1 MPNNAG
7 LSGQNYF
14 DQSVFNAR
22 IPKEGPKALSLL
34 CPFTASN
41 TSFVVDFSITM
52 TQGFISMI
60 QGVFVDNSAN
70 PDILQIQQSSLGIN
84 IQFPANSQGYIPL
97 LVPNP
102 ATLTVASLGQV
113 SVYMVFLNVPVPALI
128 WSTETGGGGSDVTIV
143 SSPTFGAVTPG
154 VAGTKSDLVGA
165 IYESGGVTLTNGQ
178 QAALQ
183 LDSAGN
189 LKVNVE
195 AGGGGGSVSI
205 TTAPTYGA
213 VSPGTAATDSEL
225 VGGIY
230 ESGGVTLT
238 NGQQAAVQMDSV
250 GNVKVTDYVSGS
262 ITTNQTTVGS
272 GSASHL
278 ISAGTQH
285 GALIINTSAT
295 VTVYLGGTSGV
306 TSSTGFPLPPGA
318 TFNADKFNGDIYGI
332 TASSTALVGAVA
344 FA

>member
-178 QAALQ
+178 QAA
-183 LDSAGN
+183 
-189 LKVNVE
+189 
-195 AGGGGGSVSI
+195 
-205 TTAPTYGA
+205 
-213 VSPGTAATDSEL
+213 
-225 VGGIY
+225 
-230 ESGGVTLT
+230 
-238 NGQQAAVQMDSV
+238 VQMDSV

>member
-154 VAGTKSDLVGA
+154 VAGTKSDLVG
-165 IYESGGVTLTNGQ
+165 
-178 QAALQ
+178 
-183 LDSAGN
+183 
-189 LKVNVE
+189 
-195 AGGGGGSVSI
+195 
-205 TTAPTYGA
+205 
-213 VSPGTAATDSEL
+213 
-225 VGGIY
+225 GIY

>member
-34 CPFTASN
+34 CPFTAQN
-41 TSFVVDFSITM
+41 VSFVVDFSITM

-102 ATLTVASLGQV
+102 ATLTVASTGQV

-128 WSTETGGGGSDVTIV
+128 WSTEVGGVASDVTIV
-143 SSPTFGAVTPG
+143 SSPTFGAVGPG
-154 VAGTKSDLVGA
+154 VAGTKSDLVGGV
-165 IYESGGVTLTNGQ
+165 YESGGVTLTNGQ

-189 LKVNVE
+189 LKVN
-195 AGGGGGSVSI
+195 ASSVSI

-230 ESGGVTLT
+230 ESAGITLA
-238 NGQQAAVQMDSV
+238 NGQQAATQMDSV

-262 ITTNQTTVGS
+262 ISTSQTTVGS
-272 GSASHL
+272 GSTSHL

-295 VTVYLGGTSGV
+295 VTVYLGGSSGV

-332 TASSTALVGAVA
+332 TASSTALVGAVT